1 MKPHILIS
9 SAVSA
14 VIASTLLISAATYG
28 QNAPAGV
35 TGPGQ
40 TGTAPAAVGTVPAA
54 PGTVPGNVPAMP
66 NPAPGMPNTVAPM
79 PTIPPGSVA
88 APVPPIGSQ
97 VTPPATST
105 LPGNQP
111 LNPPLANTRL
121 PTRSDSATNA
131 FQTLDPSNR
140 GYVTRTETD
149 RIPGFTGF
157 DNADTNRDGHLS
169 ADEFST
175 AWKFYSGQ

>member
-1 MKPHILIS
+1 MKPHTLIT

-14 VIASTLLISAATYG
+14 AIASTLFFSAATYG
-28 QNAPAGV
+28 QSAPAG
-35 TGPGQ
+35 TPAASP

-54 PGTVPGNVPAMP
+54 PGTVPTLP
-66 NPAPGMPNTVAPM
+66 NSATGMPNTVTPM
-79 PTIPPGSVA
+79 PTIPGSVA

-97 VTPPATST
+97 VTPPATAT

-131 FQTLDPSNR
+131 FQTLDPTNR

-157 DNADTNRDGHLS
+157 DHADTNRDGHLS